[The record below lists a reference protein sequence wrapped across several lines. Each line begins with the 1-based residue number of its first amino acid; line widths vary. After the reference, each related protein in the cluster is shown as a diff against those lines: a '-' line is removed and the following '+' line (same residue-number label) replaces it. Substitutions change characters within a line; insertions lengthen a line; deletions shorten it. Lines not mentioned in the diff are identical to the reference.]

1 MIIVK
6 LHRKISIE
14 KALKDY
20 KSKVIKTRQLT
31 ELVNRTEYKKKSVLK
46 REQLKKAIY
55 VQKNYRKKK
64 D

>member
-1 MIIVK
+1 MIIIK

-31 ELVNRTEYKKKSVLK
+31 DLVNRTEYKKKSVKK

-55 VQKNYRKKK
+55 VQKKYGKKK

>member
-1 MIIVK
+1 MIIIK

>member
-1 MIIVK
+1 MIIIK

-55 VQKNYRKKK
+55 VQKNYKKKK

>member
-1 MIIVK
+1 MIIIK
-6 LHRKISIE
+6 LYRKISIE

>member
-1 MIIVK
+1 MIIIK

-55 VQKNYRKKK
+55 VQKKYRKKK

>member
-1 MIIVK
+1 MILIK